1 MDPSERPDTQGLAAL
16 AESLRSTAE
25 KLATDGPAVAAR
37 AKAVQVT
44 ETSRD
49 GLVTVTVGARGELV
63 QLDIDPRVFRRPDAR
78 ELADTITETVH
89 AAAAA
94 AQERVLDVFESLVP
108 REVMAA
114 HVAGDTEAVV
124 DGMQQ
129 QMSGRSWS

>member
-1 MDPSERPDTQGLAAL
+1 VTAADRPDTAGLAAL
-16 AESLRSTAE
+16 AESLRGTAE
-25 KLATDGPAVAAR
+25 KLATEGPAVAAR

-44 ETSRD
+44 KTSDD

-89 AAAAA
+89 AAAAQ
-94 AQERVLDVFESLVP
+94 AQEQVLDVFQSLVP
-108 REVMAA
+108 REVMQA
-114 HVAGDTEAVV
+114 HISGDTDAVV

-129 QMSGRSWS
+129 QMSGRGWS